1 MYIAFI
7 SLLFGFLIGYLAQR
21 SRMCFIGGMRDYV
34 LVRDTSLLKGLASF
48 LVTAAVL
55 FPLAQALGGD
65 TPGYPWYARMKS
77 AASIDI
83 ARDYYVFAACVI
95 PDDVLLAIKTTTE
108 QHVHGLALPGGLVV
122 SYIALTTVACGL
134 GIGYLSTLAN
144 GCPLR
149 QHVLAASGDRS
160 ARVYLMGFYVGAL
173 VFNYFIYPYLG
184 KFLQ

>member
-21 SRMCFIGGMRDYV
+21 SRMCFIGGLRNFV
-34 LVRDTSLLKGLASF
+34 LVRDTALLKGLSSF

-65 TPGYPWYARMKS
+65 TPGYPWYARLKS
-77 AASIDI
+77 AATIDI
-83 ARDYYVFAACVI
+83 ARDYYIFAACVI
-95 PDDVLLAIKTTTE
+95 PDEVLLAIKTATE
-108 QHVHGLALPGGLVV
+108 QPVRGLALSGGLVV
-122 SYIALTTVACGL
+122 SYISLTTVACGL
-134 GIGYLSTLAN
+134 GIGYLSTVAN

-149 QHVLAASGDRS
+149 QHVLAASGDKS
-160 ARVYLMGFYVGAL
+160 ARMYLFGFYAGAL
-173 VFNYFIYPYLG
+173 VFSYLVYPFLG